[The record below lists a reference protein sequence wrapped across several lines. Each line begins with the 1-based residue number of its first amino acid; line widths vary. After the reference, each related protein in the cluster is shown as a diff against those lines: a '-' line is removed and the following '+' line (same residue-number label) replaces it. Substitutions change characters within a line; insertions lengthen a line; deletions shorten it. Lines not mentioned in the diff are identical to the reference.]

1 MKRNLPVSGRQI
13 PVPPQ
18 TNILS
23 TTDLKGAL
31 TYVNPEFV
39 AISGFS
45 EDELIGHNHN
55 IVRHPDMPPAAFAH
69 LWQTLKSGRS
79 WMGLVKNRCKNGDH
93 YWVSA
98 YVTPMR
104 RDGQV
109 VEYQSVRTEASAEQV
124 ASAEAL
130 YAELLAGRTPSALR
144 RPLLEPGRRLAL
156 LGLLLPPFGALL
168 TSLALGL
175 PLLPQLAA
183 GALLGLVLA
192 GVIQH
197 ALRPLRGLA
206 EMARRH
212 ADNPLSQ
219 FLYSGRRDDFGAI
232 AFALQS
238 LQAEAGAVVGRIAD
252 SARQLNG
259 EAGQLAGAV
268 EHHNSA
274 TLQQRQETEQVASA
288 MGQMAVSVQEVARNA
303 QLSASAAS
311 AADQETGDGRQLV
324 EDTRGQIATLAE
336 ALQASHAQVR
346 QLADSSREIGKVLT
360 VIGDIAERTNL
371 LALNAAI
378 EAARAGDAGRG
389 FAVVADEVRAL
400 ARRTQAATSE
410 IDAIIGGLQGTIDG
424 SVAAMTDSQQHAQAI
439 AGQAQ
444 QAAEALSGITE
455 RVSQISDMNLQIA
468 SAVEQQSAVGDDIQR
483 NLHGIRQACAST
495 AEASAR
501 SHGSAEQLADLAA
514 RLQLLAEQFWSQRQD
529 RPI

>member
-31 TYVNPEFV
+31 TYVNPDFI
-39 AISGFS
+39 ALSGFT

-69 LWQTLKSGRS
+69 LWQTLKAGRS

-109 VEYQSVRTEASAEQV
+109 VEYQSVRTAASAAQI
-124 ASAEAL
+124 AAAEAL
-130 YAELLAGRTPSALR
+130 YAELRAGRRPRALR

-156 LGLLLPPFGALL
+156 LGLLLPPSGALL
-168 TSLALGL
+168 TSLTLNL
-175 PLLPQLAA
+175 PLLPQLAPA
-183 GALLGLVLA
+183 ALLGLLLA
-192 GVIQH
+192 GIIEH
-197 ALRPLRGLA
+197 GLRPLQSLA
-206 EMARRH
+206 EQARRH

-219 FLYSGRRDDFGAI
+219 YLYSGRRDAFGAI

-252 SARQLNG
+252 SARQLSG

-268 EHHNSA
+268 EHHNNA

-324 EDTRGQIATLAE
+324 EDTRRQIASLAE

-346 QLADSSREIGKVLT
+346 QLADSSRKIGTVLT

-389 FAVVADEVRAL
+389 FAVIADEVRAL
-400 ARRTQAATSE
+400 ARRTQAATAE
-410 IDAIIGGLQGTIDG
+410 IEAIIGGLQGTIDG

-439 AGQAQ
+439 AAQAQ
-444 QAAEALSGITE
+444 QAAEALGGITE
-455 RVSQISDMNLQIA
+455 RVSRISDMNLQIA

-483 NLHGIRQACAST
+483 NLQGIRQACEST

-514 RLQLLAEQFWSQRQD
+514 RLQLLAEQFWSQRQG
-529 RPI
+529 RPG